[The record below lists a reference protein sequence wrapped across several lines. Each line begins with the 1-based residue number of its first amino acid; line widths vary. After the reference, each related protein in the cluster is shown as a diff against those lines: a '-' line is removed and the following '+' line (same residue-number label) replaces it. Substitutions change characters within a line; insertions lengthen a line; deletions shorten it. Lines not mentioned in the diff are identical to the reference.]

1 MCYSVLVCLATKK
14 VDIEHRPISP
24 LPLSVSPSP
33 SYGRQV
39 LPYTRVSQ
47 IDNPEVLL
55 CSSSTRYRGQISQ
68 LEQITRDLNILTS
81 NYACSPDDEDCSVD
95 LTTCD
100 FQIPDAFDP
109 NVETGSA
116 QDTNGSPSTC
126 STCDDPCADI
136 EDVTTTISIIAPS
149 STTRRVVH
157 STTPVRPTSTRQT
170 SVVVVVQPTTTLDEP
185 TRTTSTE
192 PPDVVFEPTATP
204 DMSQIPVT
212 TSTEP
217 PDVVIEPTAT
227 PDKPQ
232 VPDTTSTEPPVVVIE
247 PTATPDKP
255 QIPGFDDEKPTPR
268 SGSRLQSQSVPVVLL
283 VALSMCLYLLNLG

>member
-24 LPLSVSPSP
+24 RPRTGSPSP
-33 SYGRQV
+33 SEGRPG
-39 LPYTRVSQ
+39 LPVTRVWQ

-68 LEQITRDLNILTS
+68 LEQITWDLNILTS
-81 NYACSPDDEDCSVD
+81 NYACSPDDEDCFVD

-116 QDTNGSPSTC
+116 QDTNGSPFTC

-157 STTPVRPTSTRQT
+157 STTPVRPTSR
-170 SVVVVVQPTTTLDEP
+170 
-185 TRTTSTE
+185 
-192 PPDVVFEPTATP
+192 
-204 DMSQIPVT
+204 IPGT

-232 VPDTTSTEPPVVVIE
+232 VPDTMTSSEPPVVVIE

-255 QIPGFDDEKPTPR
+255 QIPGIDEFDDEKPTPR
-268 SGSRLQSQSVPVVLL
+268 SGSRLQSQSVPVILL
-283 VALSMCLYLLNLG
+283 VALSVCLYLLNLG